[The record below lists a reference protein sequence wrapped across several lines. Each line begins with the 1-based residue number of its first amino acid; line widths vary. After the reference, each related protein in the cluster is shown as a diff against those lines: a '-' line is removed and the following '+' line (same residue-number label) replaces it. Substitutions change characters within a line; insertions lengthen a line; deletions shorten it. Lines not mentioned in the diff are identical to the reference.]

1 MTSRL
6 KTISHI
12 HTSLPLS
19 LFDGYFLIH
28 TGQIFFMKNIPIEKA
43 IVVAHANNGVIGYKN
58 TLPWKLP
65 ADLKHFKSLTLGHP
79 IIMGRKTYDSIGRP
93 LPGRVTIVI
102 TRQQDWHAEGVLIAH
117 SLTQAYEIAEKEACR
132 LGVERMM
139 IVGGAE
145 FYRQALP
152 EVNRIFLTQI
162 NLNVDGDAFF
172 PDLDKN
178 AWHTVAREEFD
189 ASKEVPLSFAFCEL
203 CRS

>member
-1 MTSRL
+1 MIAAAGENNEL
-6 KTISHI
+6 GKDNNLIWH
-12 HTSLPLS
+12 LPDDFKRFKKLT
-19 LFDGYFLIH
+19 
-28 TGQIFFMKNIPIEKA
+28 TG
-43 IVVAHANNGVIGYKN
+43 H
-58 TLPWKLP
+58 L
-65 ADLKHFKSLTLGHP
+65 